1 MCSFLGSVEC
11 TSFCIYFKERGMKVL
26 DLARL
31 SAAEDLAVDEVL
43 LDLCEE
49 GAGDEVLRFWEPSSP
64 FVVLGHSSSVNEDVL
79 AEACEARGIPI
90 LRRHSGGGTV
100 LQMPGCLN
108 YSLVLRIDGRGD
120 LETITGT
127 NAFVMSRVCRAL
139 QKIAEA
145 EVRVDGQTDLVL
157 GGRKFCGNAQ
167 RRRLRSVLFHGVLLL
182 SADITLV
189 AAALKIPP
197 RQPLYRN
204 NRTHEEFL
212 VNAGWAAEHVKR
224 ELCGEWNAGE
234 LLTSVPGE
242 RVEELVRTKYATREW
257 TYQR

>member
-26 DLARL
+26 DLGRL
-31 SAAEDLAVDEVL
+31 SPAADLAVDEVL

-49 GAGDEVLRFWEPSSP
+49 GAGGEVLRFWEPSSP
-64 FVVLGHSSSVNEDVL
+64 FVVLGHSCRIEEDVL
-79 AEACEARGIPI
+79 AGACEARGIPI

-100 LQMPGCLN
+100 LQMTGCLN
-108 YSLVLRIDGRGD
+108 YSVVLRIDRHGD
-120 LETITGT
+120 LGTITGT

-139 QKIAEA
+139 QKLATE

-157 GGRKFCGNAQ
+157 GGRKFSGNAQ

-182 SADITLV
+182 SADLALV
-189 AAALKIPP
+189 AATLKMPP
-197 RQPLYRN
+197 RQPLYRR

-212 VNAGWAAEHVKR
+212 VNAGWTAEQVRR
-224 ELCGEWNAGE
+224 EFCGEWNAGE
-234 LLTSVPGE
+234 PLASLPRE
-242 RVEELVRTKYATREW
+242 RVEELVRTKYAAREW
-257 TYQR
+257 THLR